1 MSSIKS
7 TYDTLNSD
15 KQHFYI
21 YLAIIIFI
29 AIMIFIGFFQKKE
42 NDSQTFITIISFIS
56 FLSVSFIYLQYL
68 NSITSNQYTF
78 LEKINYSLRNE
89 WVVYLVVL
97 FLSCMTYFLSSGF
110 HDIRQKPI
118 IPMVIIGIVSALYLL
133 YTRTYN
139 YHKLFNSSL
148 FVGFMIAIMMIF
160 MYNPYNIIPQLNG
173 LNIFT
178 IVFAFMFV
186 ISMILYYHTN
196 ANVANFK
203 ILDMYQN
210 IFLMLFSIFV
220 SIGVITLLFVSFGAF
235 DKNKPSTGTY
245 ILNILIILGM
255 LSVLYKVLDTTG
267 YLKKSPL
274 FKLIVNTA
282 LYIPCLLTNI
292 LELFM
297 SEYYKTRYS
306 TFIVIGIELVLLAIY
321 MIYPHIIS
329 WLYTSDGELLINEPV
344 DLSEERIVSYYDK
357 LTGNNA
363 FDVQDPTNFNL
374 YVGEAVEVE
383 QKNPTWK
390 NGVIIDIHS
399 GKYDILF
406 DDGTYGYNIPSNLVK
421 MLSDISYNI
430 NDVVEVKQ
438 KSGEMFSGTI
448 IAIHKDKYNIKYATG
463 DVALKVPSKMIQYPL
478 TINTNVQALQK
489 WLYATITTNTN
500 NVTYDVSYKMDNGSV
515 NTRQNIPKNEI
526 RIFNIINPL
535 QNTYRFSI
543 SFWLFLNTM
552 PPNTN
557 NNYNQYTSLLNYS
570 NNPNILYNPSTNDL
584 IVAVLKNKDLSAS
597 NNMYN
602 SNINEKGDD
611 FNIVYSN
618 KNILLQKWNNFVLNY
633 DGGTLDI
640 FYNGELVKSS
650 INIVPNIIYNEL
662 KVGTDKGIRAG
673 LCNLVYF
680 KEPLNIITINNL
692 YNLTKLKGIPDVPKL
707 SLFSFNI

>member
-68 NSITSNQYTF
+68 NGITTNQYTF

-110 HDIRQKPI
+110 HDIRENPK
-118 IPMVIIGIVSALYLL
+118 IPMIIIGLVSALYLL
-133 YTRTYN
+133 YTRIYN
-139 YHKLFNSSL
+139 YHKLFNSTL
-148 FVGFMIAIMMIF
+148 FIGFIIAIMVIF

-196 ANVANFK
+196 ANLSNIK

-210 IFLMLFSIFV
+210 IFLILFSIFV
-220 SIGVITLLFVSFGAF
+220 SIGVIILLFVSFGAF
-235 DKNKPSTGTY
+235 DKNKPSVGTY

-274 FKLIVNTA
+274 FKIIVNTA
-282 LYIPCLLTNI
+282 LYIPCILTNI

-297 SEYYKTRYS
+297 SEYYKARYS
-306 TFIVIGIELVLLAIY
+306 TLIVIGIELILIAIY
-321 MIYPHIIS
+321 MMYPHIIS

-357 LTGNNA
+357 LSGNNA

-374 YVGEAVEVE
+374 DVGSGVEVE
-383 QKNPTWK
+383 QQNPTWQ
-390 NGVIIDIHS
+390 NATIIDIHS

-406 DDGTYGYNIPSNLVK
+406 DDGTYQYNTSVDLIKNLPNPVYK
-421 MLSDISYNI
+421 I
-430 NDVVEVKQ
+430 NDVVEVTQ
-438 KSGEMFSGTI
+438 KNKEVFSGTI
-448 IAIHKDKYNIKYATG
+448 VNINNNKYNIKYTFG
-463 DVALKVPSKMIQYPL
+463 DLAFKVPYKSIQYPF
-478 TINTNVQALQK
+478 TINSKVQALQK
-489 WLYATITTNTN
+489 WLYATIKTNIDN
-500 NVTYDVSYKMDNGSV
+500 KTYDVSYKMSDGSV
-515 NTRQNIPKNEI
+515 NIQNIQKNEM
-526 RIFNIINPL
+526 RFFNIISPVK
-535 QNTYRFSI
+535 NTYSFSI
-543 SFWLFLNTM
+543 SFWLYLNSM

-557 NNYNQYTSLLNYS
+557 INYNKYTSLLNYS
-570 NNPNILYNPSTNDL
+570 NNPNILYNPLTNDL

-597 NNMYN
+597 NNVYN
-602 SNINEKGDD
+602 SNINENSEDY
-611 FNIVYSN
+611 NVVYSN

-692 YNLTKLKGIPDVPKL
+692 YNLTKLKKIPDVPKL